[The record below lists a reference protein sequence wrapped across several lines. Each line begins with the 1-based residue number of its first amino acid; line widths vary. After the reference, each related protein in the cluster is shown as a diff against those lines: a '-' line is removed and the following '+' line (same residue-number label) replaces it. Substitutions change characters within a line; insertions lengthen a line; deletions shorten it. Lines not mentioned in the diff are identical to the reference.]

1 MAEKI
6 ELYSTR
12 AGDEVTKST
21 EEMKKD
27 AWQVLAD
34 LGITQKTKEN
44 AENEKGVASLNY
56 VPRGTGAFVMT
67 VEGASPEAIEAFKEG
82 TAFHRTPEAKAAMSA
97 ELEQIRAEKP
107 APAKETGEKAK
118 DAPKE
123 KAPKEPELPRTS
135 IALYPVAVD
144 ASQVKEGQEPAK
156 AASAAMLAASDRAIE
171 ELGVKGTVKNSY
183 DMKTGNWVVGGRGL
197 DEAVVKGLE
206 ERLADYRTPEAEA
219 SWRANAPVKEAKSE
233 AKGPSEGVDVA
244 AAAQAKGAGAER

>member
-12 AGDEVTKST
+12 GGDEVTKST

-34 LGITQKTKEN
+34 LGIPQKTKDN
-44 AENEKGVASLNY
+44 GDNERGVASLNY

-67 VEGASPEAIEAFKEG
+67 IEGASPEAVEAFKEG
-82 TAFHRTPEAKAAMSA
+82 TAFHRTPEAKAAMGA
-97 ELEQIRAEKP
+97 ELEKIRAEKP

-118 DAPKE
+118 DAPKD

-135 IALYPVAVD
+135 IALFPVALD
-144 ASQVKEGQEPAK
+144 PAEIGDKDPSK
-156 AASAAMLAASDRAIE
+156 AASAAMLAASDRAIAD
-171 ELGVKGTVKNSY
+171 LDMKGVVKNSY

-197 DEAVVKGLE
+197 SEDVVKGLE
-206 ERLADYRTPEAEA
+206 ERLADYRTPEVEA
-219 SWRANAPVKEAKSE
+219 AWRANAPVKEAKSE